1 MLSCIN
7 CYNVIL
13 EYLYDVKHHA
23 TKVYVA
29 VDFEVHTSIFL
40 ACQLKAS
47 VGGIILYPTLL
58 IIDLQMYLQVTE
70 CSFFGINNPYS
81 SSL

>member
-1 MLSCIN
+1 M
-7 CYNVIL
+7 
-13 EYLYDVKHHA
+13 
-23 TKVYVA
+23 A
-29 VDFEVHTSIFL
+29 VDFEVHIFL
-40 ACQLKAS
+40 ACQLKVS
-47 VGGIILYPTLL
+47 VRGIILYPTLL